1 MNTRTFRLVLFVKDS
16 SEKHKPT
23 LMQILFAIFISI
35 YVDMLVGGLKQAGKL
50 TLCQSEL
57 LNNKYLFASNFQ
69 ALPACCTSMLYI
81 LHALFVYFN
90 NTDFCSSLSTVI
102 FPDIAMLC
110 FWGLLASKPKFVVNE
125 PAWLKFISPADVFVK
140 WRWWIWFFCC
150 RILLLLSLQS
160 ICGRF
165 WKTLA
170 IIWLVYITTILNL
183 CKRDKTHCLSISF
196 SVEISF

>member
-110 FWGLLASKPKFVVNE
+110 F
-125 PAWLKFISPADVFVK
+125 
-140 WRWWIWFFCC
+140 
-150 RILLLLSLQS
+150 
-160 ICGRF
+160 
-165 WKTLA
+165 
-170 IIWLVYITTILNL
+170 
-183 CKRDKTHCLSISF
+183 
-196 SVEISF
+196 